1 MQGEGERESGK
12 QRDDEVELRYEIVV
26 LCYHILLFI
35 FCYFYSML
43 RHTFSK
49 RALCG
54 FVNSLIQCCCVCFFR
69 SPSHCS
75 CPQNEWVSL
84 WIVLFLLNCYNNM
97 LSFLLCRKSE
107 CVCVCCSFAC
117 DRFRLCLFIYTNI
130 HTIIWTML
138 WIFKVCLWK
147 LAIASRQRQHSR
159 VIDVFIWTL
168 NMIHM

>member
-69 SPSHCS
+69 SPHLIALAPRTSEFPCELF
-75 CPQNEWVSL
+75 CFCLTAIIICCRFCCVVRVS
-84 WIVLFLLNCYNNM
+84 
-97 LSFLLCRKSE
+97 
-107 CVCVCCSFAC
+107 VCVCAVLLRAIVSGSVY
-117 DRFRLCLFIYTNI
+117 LYILIYIQSYESLKYAFGN
-130 HTIIWTML
+130 W
-138 WIFKVCLWK
+138 
-147 LAIASRQRQHSR
+147 Q
-159 VIDVFIWTL
+159 
-168 NMIHM
+168 